1 MGKVAKN
8 NPSKTNKK
16 TKDVQKQGKFKLKCQ
31 KHLNS
36 NPILIFLHQEYNST
50 KTLVNTS

>member
-16 TKDVQKQGKFKLKCQ
+16 TKDVQKQG
-31 KHLNS
+31 N
-36 NPILIFLHQEYNST
+36 YNHFQT
-50 KTLVNTS
+50 FDT